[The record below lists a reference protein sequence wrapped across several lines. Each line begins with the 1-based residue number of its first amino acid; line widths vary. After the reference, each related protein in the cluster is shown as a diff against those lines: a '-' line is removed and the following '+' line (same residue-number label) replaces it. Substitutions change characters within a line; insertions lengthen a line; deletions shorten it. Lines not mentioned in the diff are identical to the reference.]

1 MNPLVSIG
9 MPVFNCQ
16 CTLSSAVNSIL
27 YQTYSNWE
35 LFLID
40 DGSKDKTSAIAESFS
55 DPRIK
60 VIADGSNQN
69 LPDRLNQA
77 IFMSNGKYFARMDGD
92 DISYP
97 KRLQKQVKY
106 LEKNEHIDLLGTN
119 VLVIDQDDNP
129 RGMFTA
135 KLSHT
140 EICQRPWAGFALC
153 HPTWMGKTDWFRTH
167 KYRPKAVRTED
178 RDLLFRT
185 YETSQFACLSE
196 ILLAYRVQSLS
207 LKKILPARYNAS
219 VAILEKAFAEKN
231 YIFALRIFEQLAK
244 AFVDIIA
251 VTTKLEFKLVG
262 HRLGNHVNQEE
273 RERLKQVLSQID

>member
-16 CTLSSAVNSIL
+16 RTLSSAVNSIL

-40 DGSKDKTSAIAESFS
+40 DGSKDKTFAIAESFS

-69 LPDRLNQA
+69 LPERLNQA

-135 KLSHT
+135 KHSHT

-153 HPTWMGKTDWFRTH
+153 HPTWMGKIDWFRSH

-244 AFVDIIA
+244 AFVDIVA

-262 HRLGNHVNQEE
+262 HRLGDHVNQEE
-273 RERLKQVLSQID
+273 RERLQQVLSQID